1 MEVDTIKNILI
12 LNAVCVWLIEV
23 VKRSRYFPWVTQETE
38 QINKMLSAFLAALSS
53 AGITVVTINQ
63 GPGNLDIHITGLT
76 LPTLL
81 HFVWHGLGNYAV
93 QKWVYKMVVPHVS
106 SPEVRAAPTHLDS
119 AAFPLLAAR
128 DMKMGKV
135 SPAT

>member
-53 AGITVVTINQ
+53 AGITVVTINP

-81 HFVWHGLGNYAV
+81 HFVWHWLGNYAV
-93 QKWVYKMVVPHVS
+93 QKWLYKAVVPRVS
-106 SPEVRAAPTHLDS
+106 SPELRAAPTHLDKES
-119 AAFPLLAAR
+119 GVFPLLAAR
-128 DMKMGKV
+128 DMKMG
-135 SPAT
+135 